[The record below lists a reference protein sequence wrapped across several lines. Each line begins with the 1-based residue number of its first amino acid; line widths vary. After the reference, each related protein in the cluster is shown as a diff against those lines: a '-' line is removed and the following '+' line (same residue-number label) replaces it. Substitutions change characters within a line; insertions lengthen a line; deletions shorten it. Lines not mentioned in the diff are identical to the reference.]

1 MACREAGTSKVLGE
15 EMHISKT
22 PDPRLH
28 GLEEEV
34 LARNGFVICYKSS
47 YLHCSSYRGQ
57 TEVKQRSNRGQALC
71 EERQRTNGQS
81 LHKWTYNIL
90 LTGFFV

>member
-15 EMHISKT
+15 EMAILKT
-22 PDPRLH
+22 PDPRLDR
-28 GLEEEV
+28 LEEEV

-47 YLHCSSYRGQ
+47 YYTGQ
-57 TEVKQRSNRGQALC
+57 TEVKQRSNRGQALY

-81 LHKWTYNIL
+81 VHKYAYNIV
-90 LTGFFV
+90 LTGFFCKRH